1 MRFLPTIAAR
11 LKSLWPPL
19 PSVVRRLLPQN
30 GTDGLAPSIYGY
42 ILHHSLREQIYLVVV
57 TLISFPFLYYSL
69 DLPKLIVNRAIS
81 GKDFPQKFMGW
92 DFDQIPYLLVLC
104 CIFFVLVLINGWF
117 KLHLNVR
124 KGQVGERMLRRL
136 RYQLYERVLRF
147 PLHHFDR
154 TATGQVIAMMTGE
167 LEPVGGFIG
176 DAFALPISQGGTLL
190 TIFVFMFVQDPVLG
204 AAAVAFYPLQ
214 GYLIPKMQRI
224 IRRLGRERVRKVR
237 GLSDRIAET
246 IAARAEIRPND
257 AAVYQLADVS
267 QRLGEI
273 YDIRFEI
280 YNRKFFVKFL
290 NNLIGN
296 LTPFLFFL
304 IGGYF
309 VIKGELSFGALV
321 AVLAAYK
328 DLSSPWK
335 ELLDFYQNQQDV
347 AIKYE
352 QVVEQFQVP
361 DMLDKRSLLEAPEK
375 VEPLHGEVTAA
386 NIGLVDDDGIL
397 LLEGVNFEFSL
408 GTDVAI
414 VGQSN
419 SGRNLI
425 PQLFARLVTPT
436 SGRLAIGD
444 TDLNSVPLAVSGRR
458 IGYVGPITY
467 LFSASVRDNLLLGL
481 RHRPRRVPDDGSAGE
496 PSRAR
501 EIEEARK
508 SGNIEYDIAA
518 DWIDYQQA
526 GVADAAELEL
536 RMVEVLRLVDFEEDV
551 HLFGLRGRLDPDRQ
565 PDAAQ
570 RVLEARRVLAERLE
584 GSGLAHLVERFDPDR
599 YNTNSPVSVNLL
611 FGTPIGPAFEGDGL
625 ARNAY
630 VQKVLDEVR
639 LTHDLLE
646 VGAGV
651 ARMMIELFTGL
662 RPEHALFE
670 EFSFISADDLPVF
683 EGILKRMETAGVEKL
698 LQPPRER
705 LLSLAFKLVAARDP
719 LDLIDE
725 KMQQRILEA
734 RRAFA
739 AGLPE
744 ELRGSVEFF
753 DPERYNAAASVQ
765 ENVLFGTI
773 VRGESGGRERVHA
786 AITEAL
792 DELDLRRTLIEVGLD
807 YPVGT
812 GGSRLSEAQRQK
824 LAIAGAVL
832 KRPDLMALND
842 ATVVLDGATET
853 ALLDRLKT
861 EFAGRSLVWS
871 LHRPRLASGFDR
883 VLVMEH
889 GRLVDQGP
897 PADLEK
903 SGSPLAPLLAAE

>member
-1 MRFLPTIAAR
+1 
-11 LKSLWPPL
+11 
-19 PSVVRRLLPQN
+19 
-30 GTDGLAPSIYGY
+30 
-42 ILHHSLREQIYLVVV
+42 
-57 TLISFPFLYYSL
+57 
-69 DLPKLIVNRAIS
+69 
-81 GKDFPQKFMGW
+81 
-92 DFDQIPYLLVLC
+92 
-104 CIFFVLVLINGWF
+104 
-117 KLHLNVR
+117 
-124 KGQVGERMLRRL
+124 
-136 RYQLYERVLRF
+136 
-147 PLHHFDR
+147 
-154 TATGQVIAMMTGE
+154 
-167 LEPVGGFIG
+167 
-176 DAFALPISQGGTLL
+176 
-190 TIFVFMFVQDPVLG
+190 
-204 AAAVAFYPLQ
+204 
-214 GYLIPKMQRI
+214 
-224 IRRLGRERVRKVR
+224 
-237 GLSDRIAET
+237 
-246 IAARAEIRPND
+246 ARAEIRPND
-257 AAVYQLADVS
+257 AAVYQLADIS

-551 HLFGLRGRLDPDRQ
+551 HLFGLRGR
-565 PDAAQ
+565 
-570 RVLEARRVLAERLE
+570 
-584 GSGLAHLVERFDPDR
+584 FDPDR

-670 EFSFISADDLPVF
+670 QFSFISADDLPVF
-683 EGILKRMETAGVEKL
+683 EGILKRMEIAGVEKL

-792 DELDLRRTLIEVGLD
+792 DELDLRR
-807 YPVGT
+807 
-812 GGSRLSEAQRQK
+812 
-824 LAIAGAVL
+824 
-832 KRPDLMALND
+832 
-842 ATVVLDGATET
+842 
-853 ALLDRLKT
+853 
-861 EFAGRSLVWS
+861 
-871 LHRPRLASGFDR
+871 
-883 VLVMEH
+883 
-889 GRLVDQGP
+889 
-897 PADLEK
+897 
-903 SGSPLAPLLAAE
+903 

>member
-1 MRFLPTIAAR
+1 
-11 LKSLWPPL
+11 
-19 PSVVRRLLPQN
+19 
-30 GTDGLAPSIYGY
+30 
-42 ILHHSLREQIYLVVV
+42 
-57 TLISFPFLYYSL
+57 L

-81 GKDFPQKFMGW
+81 GKDFPQNFMGW

-104 CIFFVLVLINGWF
+104 CIFFALVLINGWF

-190 TIFVFMFVQDPVLG
+190 TIFVFMFVQDPILG

-257 AAVYQLADVS
+257 AAVYQLADIS

-496 PSRAR
+496 RSRAR

-871 LHRPRLASGFDR
+871 LHRPRLASAFDR